1 MDDINKHPRDAA
13 PPETTDN
20 APTTPDNASANR
32 PDGNND
38 NTTMPETDQN
48 NTGNSQD
55 NAKKDGFF
63 GKIFAKKSEN
73 GAEADAK
80 PGEAGTDGDAN
91 AAVKAQPQPD
101 LAAELAEAKEKLLRL
116 HADFD
121 NYRKRI
127 AREYNDV
134 REKAKVTVISD
145 FLPVY
150 DYFLLAV
157 SHAEQ
162 NADFNALKQGMQMI
176 LTEFKRA
183 FDNLGAEEINAT
195 GKPFDAK
202 WHEAVSQE
210 PDETSPEGHI
220 IRQWKSGFRLG
231 DTLLRPATVV
241 VSSGPPPPPPAAEA
255 AGAAETGPETNN

>member
-1 MDDINKHPRDAA
+1 MDDIKKHPQDAT
-13 PPETTDN
+13 PPETTDH
-20 APTTPDNASANR
+20 APATPDNATENRR
-32 PDGNND
+32 PDRNND

-48 NTGNSQD
+48 NTGNNQD

-63 GKIFAKKSEN
+63 GKIFAKKTDN
-73 GAEADAK
+73 GADADAK
-80 PGEAGTDGDAN
+80 TGEAGTDGDAKT
-91 AAVKAQPQPD
+91 AAKAQPQPD

-134 REKAKVTVISD
+134 REKAKVNVISD

-150 DYFLLAV
+150 DYFQLAV
-157 SHAEQ
+157 SHADQ

-241 VSSGPPPPPPAAEA
+241 VSSGPPPPTAEA
-255 AGAAETGPETNN
+255 AGAAETDPETNH